1 MQDFKAQSE
10 QDSGL
15 TVSAGGGLPKIITL
29 EITGLNEVL
38 DRDYWIEDPYWG
50 PSKNWQP
57 AFPGSPLQIFRR

>member
-38 DRDYWIEDPYWG
+38 DRDYWIEDPYRG
-50 PSKNWQP
+50 PSKN
-57 AFPGSPLQIFRR
+57 